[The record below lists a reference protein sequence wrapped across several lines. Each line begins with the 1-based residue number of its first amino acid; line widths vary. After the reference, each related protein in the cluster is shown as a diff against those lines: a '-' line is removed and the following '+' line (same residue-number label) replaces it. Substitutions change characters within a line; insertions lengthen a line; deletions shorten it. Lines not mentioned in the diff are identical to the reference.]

1 MDIKTKLDVLFVS
14 AECIPFCANGG
25 VADMC
30 YALPKYLNK
39 TDKVNVRV
47 ILPLYSKIPEKYRNG
62 FRLFNSN
69 RFRHDYS
76 TNFMVE
82 RVFKKGFRAVYSST

>member
-1 MDIKTKLDVLFVS
+1 MRGFMIEDKKYNILFVS

-39 TDKVNVRV
+39 TGKVDIRV
-47 ILPLYSKIPEKYRNG
+47 VLPLYSKIPEAYRKD
-62 FRLFNSN
+62 FRLVGE
-69 RFRHDYS
+69 RKLL
-76 TNFMVE
+76 NFLGE
-82 RVFKKGFRAVYSST
+82 KNIAVYLSMNLME

>member
-47 ILPLYSKIPEKYRNG
+47 VLPLYSKIPEKYRKC
-62 FRLFNSN
+62 FTSQTIIRKFSSL
-69 RFRHDYS
+69 Y
-76 TNFMVE
+76 
-82 RVFKKGFRAVYSST
+82 KKV